1 MSADEMVINMVNAP
15 HERRKQLLEKSRAA
29 QRARQLQAQKTAC
42 RSKLI
47 NAMLRL
53 AVALALVILALA
65 IGFVIAAG

>member
-1 MSADEMVINMVNAP
+1 MVNAP

-29 QRARQLQAQKTAC
+29 KRARRLQAQKSAC
-42 RSKLI
+42 RGKVV

-53 AVALALVILALA
+53 AVALELVILALA